1 MNAKGQVSDKA
12 VLWDRLISELNDAGE
27 FQVKSHF
34 SDDSQDSSMA
44 VLSQQPPQRSPLSQL
59 GVDMPQSSIQRSQ
72 GRRDNVFNLT
82 NRMEGMDI
90 EQKEK
95 VVAER
100 RGNADAAV
108 QQGLRM
114 RQTMEK
120 SMRMGGTGATASAS
134 RYVSP
139 QVAMPDAKLI
149 NAMRMQSQVYDLAPS
164 QIANPNV
171 TRLFSYANLPVLV
184 QSITNVLDSLHVKYE
199 FAPESRGAA
208 MHIAYKDR
216 RHQHVHGTIYVI
228 YEPTMD
234 DYENV
239 APDATF
245 MHLTKMRK
253 GAISVDNTNENAT
266 NAHDEDATIMLPNAL
281 GRGVGQGGYVVQLL
295 GKGDPLERKRFF
307 KKMQDL
313 LPDGIVYAR

>member
-1 MNAKGQVSDKA
+1 MYHC
-12 VLWDRLISELNDAGE
+12 I
-27 FQVKSHF
+27 
-34 SDDSQDSSMA
+34 
-44 VLSQQPPQRSPLSQL
+44 
-59 GVDMPQSSIQRSQ
+59 
-72 GRRDNVFNLT
+72 
-82 NRMEGMDI
+82 
-90 EQKEK
+90 
-95 VVAER
+95 
-100 RGNADAAV
+100 
-108 QQGLRM
+108 
-114 RQTMEK
+114 
-120 SMRMGGTGATASAS
+120 
-134 RYVSP
+134 
-139 QVAMPDAKLI
+139 
-149 NAMRMQSQVYDLAPS
+149 QSQVYDLAPS

-184 QSITNVLDSLHVKYE
+184 QAITDVLASLQVKYE

-228 YEPTMD
+228 YEPTME

-239 APDATF
+239 SPDATF

-253 GAISVDNTNENAT
+253 GALTIEQSDENSRTAF
-266 NAHDEDATIMLPNAL
+266 DEDATIKMPASL

-313 LPDGIVYAR
+313 LPEGVVYAR